1 MLFITLPSLNTLDFS
16 SLDGCG
22 LPILILK
29 GEAQK
34 IVIKFVTNDLY
45 LYPWHRVATQQMFTL
60 YENEHNTVV
69 HVDPLIPLE
78 QGFYLSSQSMRTIC
92 EAWSYITNRF

>member
-1 MLFITLPSLNTLDFS
+1 M
-16 SLDGCG
+16 DGCG

-29 GEAQK
+29 GEPQK

-45 LYPWHRVATQQMFTL
+45 LYPWHREATQQMFTL
-60 YENEHNTVV
+60 HKNEHNTIV

-78 QGFYLSSQSMRTIC
+78 QDFYLSSQSMCTIC
-92 EAWSYITNRF
+92 EAWSNITKSF